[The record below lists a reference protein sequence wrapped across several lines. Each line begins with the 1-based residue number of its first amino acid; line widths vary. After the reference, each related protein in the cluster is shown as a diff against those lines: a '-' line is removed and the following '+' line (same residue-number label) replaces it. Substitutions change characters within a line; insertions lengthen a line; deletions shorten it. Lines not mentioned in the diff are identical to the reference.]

1 MSIKVKGLDQALKGI
16 ERKGEAIQ
24 RAVIEVLADT
34 ASAIDFD
41 AKTNAPSQI
50 GVSGITG
57 VQTFDLNI
65 KQRIDKIALSPF
77 EYKVGIQG
85 TQDFDAYAEFGTG
98 QDAREIL
105 NGPGY
110 TDEMRAIAK
119 LFYKNGQGT
128 LIGQPFLFPAFLKNT
143 ANLVD
148 ELKQEMDKASKK

>member
-16 ERKGEAIQ
+16 ERKVEAIQ

-50 GVSGITG
+50 GGSGITG
-57 VQTFDLNI
+57 GQTFDLNI

-85 TQDFDAYAEFGTG
+85 TQDF
-98 QDAREIL
+98 
-105 NGPGY
+105 
-110 TDEMRAIAK
+110 
-119 LFYKNGQGT
+119 
-128 LIGQPFLFPAFLKNT
+128 
-143 ANLVD
+143 
-148 ELKQEMDKASKK
+148 